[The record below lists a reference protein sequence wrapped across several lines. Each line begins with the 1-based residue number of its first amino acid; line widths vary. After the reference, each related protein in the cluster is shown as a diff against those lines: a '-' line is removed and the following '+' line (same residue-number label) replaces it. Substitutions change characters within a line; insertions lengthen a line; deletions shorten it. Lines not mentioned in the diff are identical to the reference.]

1 MSSQNSIG
9 MSAHQSQN
17 NEPDSPKISDNEESF
32 QKRVREPNEQPLLF
46 IDINLGDETS
56 ERIVV
61 YDGDSAKELSV
72 KFCEEHSKQCIV

>member
-1 MSSQNSIG
+1 
-9 MSAHQSQN
+9 
-17 NEPDSPKISDNEESF
+17 
-32 QKRVREPNEQPLLF
+32 VREPNEQPLLF

-72 KFCEEHSKQCIV
+72 KFCEEHSKFYLVVNVILDLDEETQEKLEE